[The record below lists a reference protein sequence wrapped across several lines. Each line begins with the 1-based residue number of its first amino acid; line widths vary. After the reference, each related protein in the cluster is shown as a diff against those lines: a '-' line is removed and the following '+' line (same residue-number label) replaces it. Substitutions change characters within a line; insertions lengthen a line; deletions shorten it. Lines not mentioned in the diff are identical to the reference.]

1 MTIKKCSAIIYA
13 LNFMKNRGREM
24 NSDNEVSDEFRKKL
38 HCMMAFIG
46 GYIGAYALLNRADVF
61 GNAQTSNLIHVAM
74 SIVGTNFFDLFIRLG
89 GVVLYMAGVALVVI
103 WPKCT
108 KISVHYLAVIVDAFA
123 FIMLGFFPKD
133 MNIIVS
139 LYPVFF
145 AAAVQWTSF
154 SGVYGYNCSTIF
166 STNNLKQ
173 FTMAG
178 VEYICSHDK
187 KFSHK
192 AKFYGSV
199 LITYH
204 LGVACEFFA
213 NQVFGI
219 KASWLGLIA
228 VAAAFV
234 MVSVEQGM
242 LSGVLRTIF
251 GVKTTA

>member
-1 MTIKKCSAIIYA
+1 MS
-13 LNFMKNRGREM
+13 
-24 NSDNEVSDEFRKKL
+24 SDSEVSDDFRKKL
-38 HCMMAFIG
+38 HCTMAFIG

-74 SIVGTNFFDLFIRLG
+74 SIVGTDFFDLFIRLG
-89 GVVLYMAGVALVVI
+89 GVALYMAGVALAVI
-103 WPKCT
+103 WPKIT
-108 KISVHYLAVIVDAFA
+108 KVSVHFLAVVADAAA

-139 LYPVFF
+139 LYPIFF

-154 SGVYGYNCSTIF
+154 PGVYGYNCSTIF

-178 VEYICSHDK
+178 VEYLCGHDK

-192 AKFYGSV
+192 AGFYGSV

-213 NQVFGI
+213 DQTFGI
-219 KASWLGLIA
+219 RSSWLGLIA
-228 VAAAFV
+228 VTIAFV
-234 MVSVEQGM
+234 MIAVEQGI
-242 LSGVLRTIF
+242 LSGVFRMIS
-251 GVKTTA
+251 GVKKTA

>member
-1 MTIKKCSAIIYA
+1 
-13 LNFMKNRGREM
+13 M
-24 NSDNEVSDEFRKKL
+24 NSESEVSDDFRKKL
-38 HCMMAFIG
+38 HCTMAFIG

-74 SIVGTNFFDLFIRLG
+74 SIVGTDFLDLFIRLG
-89 GVVLYMAGVALVVI
+89 GVFLYMAGVTLVVI
-103 WPKCT
+103 WQKIT
-108 KISVHYLAVIVDAFA
+108 KISVHYLAVVVDAFA

-133 MNIIVS
+133 MDIIVS
-139 LYPVFF
+139 LYPIFF

-173 FTMAG
+173 FTMSG

-204 LGVACEFFA
+204 FGVACEFFV

-219 KASWLGLIA
+219 KSSWFGLVA
-228 VAAAFV
+228 VAIAFV
-234 MVSVEQGM
+234 MVAVEQGT
-242 LSGVLRTIF
+242 LSGIF
-251 GVKTTA
+251 GMISGVKRTA